1 MFFFLHHL
9 LLFIF
14 TSKSP
19 QNDISVWLENL
30 PKTTFLHESIFC
42 FQIPKSPQNDI
53 FRSNFTRLDSLLF
66 FFLHHLLLFIFTSK
80 SPQNDISVWLENLP
94 KTTFLHE
101 SIFCFQ
107 IPKSPQNDIF
117 RSNFGSKFGLS
128 WRSLRFA
135 ALRCCSYKVHYVDMV
150 YGLKCCLKFWYNS
163 CIFLENVFNG
173 RSDRTEDRLG
183 RVCFLGQCHLTF
195 IWEEQKFFWSFF
207 YFSE

>member
-1 MFFFLHHL
+1 MSSCWRMGVQVKNVKILWKIFQKILIPFSVLRL
-9 LLFIF
+9 LSCGF
-14 TSKSP
+14 T
-19 QNDISVWLENL
+19 
-30 PKTTFLHESIFC
+30 
-42 FQIPKSPQNDI
+42 
-53 FRSNFTRLDSLLF
+53 LLF

-135 ALRCCSYKVHYVDMV
+135 ALRCCSYKVHYVNMV

-163 CIFLENVFNG
+163 CIFFENVFNG

-183 RVCFLGQCHLTF
+183 RVCFLGQCYLTF
-195 IWEEQKFFWSFF
+195 IWEEQKIFWSFF
-207 YFSE
+207 YSSE